1 MENVKTVD
9 ELMEKLNSLADE
21 MSGKKKTPT
30 AAELRKAENYRRAFW
45 EHMHT
50 GLPQNDLKEVLRIL
64 RPASS
69 FLLIAD
75 IYGGYEFDQETLTN
89 IRQFDLFNPTPDEF
103 RDLFLNAGFS
113 GVNIH
118 LKDGTSWICAEGI
131 K

>member
-1 MENVKTVD
+1 MGITEKGNPGKPTGEYGRLMLDGMTDTFDGIITV
-9 ELMEKLNSLADE
+9 ESF
-21 MSGKKKTPT
+21 
-30 AAELRKAENYRRAFW
+30 YFW
-45 EHMHT
+45 PD
-50 GLPQNDLKEVLRIL
+50 PQNDLKEVLRIL